1 VPFQWAA
8 IMVQYGPVQIG
19 NSEYICPVFSVALSR
34 ALSGGNPD
42 PITHLPGDAP
52 TLCLNE
58 SMFTRYRRFGST
70 VRVVPGAQ
78 MPQ

>member
-1 VPFQWAA
+1 MPFQRAS

-19 NSEYICPVFSVALSR
+19 NSEFICPVLSVALSM
-34 ALSGGNPD
+34 ALSGANPD

-52 TLCLNE
+52 TLWLNE

-78 MPQ
+78 VPQ